1 MEIVSL
7 AHSQDVSNGEQRNQ
21 SLENKGIS
29 LSEGGRTWAEFP
41 HLLTETEGSGQI
53 HENLI
58 YGNCEHNSLFCS
70 FPQLP
75 L

>member
-58 YGNCEHNSLFCS
+58 
-70 FPQLP
+70 
-75 L
+75 